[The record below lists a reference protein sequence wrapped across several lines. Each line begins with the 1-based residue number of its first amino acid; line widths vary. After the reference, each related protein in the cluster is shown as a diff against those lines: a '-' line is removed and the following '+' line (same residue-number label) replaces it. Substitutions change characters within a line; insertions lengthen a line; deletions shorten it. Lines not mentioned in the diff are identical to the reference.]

1 MNRNPDSVHPLNYV
15 WSIIKL
21 AFWHIIYIFPGRPEE
36 WFHIITANEFAKLHW
51 YESAIANY
59 KKALKDSKSVRIYSM
74 LGHCYS
80 KIGRYDEAVE
90 YYRKIYKKSKYHG
103 DLFGLALAEY
113 YMGNAE
119 RSYELIEELR
129 VADKTMTSNQKEIVD
144 DLEARIAILQ
154 RDRDQIKNNEMLN
167 NAIETDPE

>member
-1 MNRNPDSVHPLNYV
+1 MRL
-15 WSIIKL
+15 
-21 AFWHIIYIFPGRPEE
+21 
-36 WFHIITANEFAKLHW
+36 
-51 YESAIANY
+51 
-59 KKALKDSKSVRIYSM
+59 YSM

-80 KIGRYDEAVE
+80 QIGRYDEAVE
-90 YYRKIYKKSKYHG
+90 YYRNIYKKSKYHG

-129 VADKTMTSNQKEIVD
+129 VTDKTMTANQKEIVD
-144 DLEARIAILQ
+144 NLESRIAILQ
-154 RDRDQIKNNEMLN
+154 RDRAQIKHNKMLN